1 MKVVGVFYAPKT
13 CSVLKIYLY
22 SPPCFLAS
30 FLLESTH
37 SIILKRGVFVP
48 VGIIVN
54 SIAILL
60 GGICGGLLEER
71 LSDRFKQEITL
82 IFGLC
87 SMGMG
92 VSSIVLM
99 KNMPAVVFAVIIGTA
114 VGLAFHV
121 EQRLRGAASVMQK
134 PISKLV
140 GEQTHMS
147 QEAFQIQLVTIIVLF
162 CASGTGI
169 YGSLDAG
176 MTGDHTILIAKSI
189 LDFFTAA
196 IFACNLGYVVSVIAL
211 PQFVIFFL
219 LFLGAK
225 LIFPLTN
232 PTMIADFK
240 AVGGFLML
248 ATGFRMVNIKQF
260 PTADMIP
267 AMVFAMPFSYLWTAI
282 IMPML

>member
-1 MKVVGVFYAPKT
+1 MPMGVIINALSVV
-13 CSVLKIYLY
+13 
-22 SPPCFLAS
+22 
-30 FLLESTH
+30 
-37 SIILKRGVFVP
+37 
-48 VGIIVN
+48 
-54 SIAILL
+54 L
-60 GGICGGLLEER
+60 GGMFGGFFGEK
-71 LSDRFKQEITL
+71 LSDEFKKEITL
-82 IFGLC
+82 IFGVC

-92 VSSIVLM
+92 ISTIVLM

-114 VGLAFHV
+114 VGLIFHV
-121 EQRLRGAASVMQK
+121 GQMVKSGATYMQI
-134 PISKLV
+134 PINKIFGNHS
-140 GEQTHMS
+140 HMDM
-147 QEAFQIQLVTIIVLF
+147 EDFQAQLVTIIVLF